1 MFRAVIV
8 ASLTVLVLSQAIP
21 VDSAAAAPPV
31 PPSDSKRPPPIPMGS
46 SVRPRTPGWTPVPG
60 FTGQKS
66 SVAAASGLLL
76 PCAVCTYKA
85 PLLTIRK

>member
-1 MFRAVIV
+1 MIRAVIV
-8 ASLTVLVLSQAIP
+8 ASLTVLMLSQAIP

-31 PPSDSKRPPPIPMGS
+31 PPSDSKRPPPPPTE
-46 SVRPRTPGWTPVPG
+46 VRPRTPGWTPIAG

-66 SVAAASGLLL
+66 HIAAASALLL

-85 PLLTIRK
+85 PLLTMRK